1 VAPAKRASSSVE
13 ADSSGHRTRYLDV
26 AEQLLA
32 EIEDGRYEVGSK
44 LPTEAELCYRFGV
57 SRSTI
62 RQALGEIEN
71 SGVVERRQGSG
82 TTLIARRRLLRYVL
96 SATSEND
103 LLRYAAD
110 TSLTFSGS
118 AEVPDVSDCRRLHLD
133 VPSNWRRWQGVRSE
147 SVGGPPIGLTSIY
160 VPTAYADVMKHVGGT
175 QRRAI
180 FELVLS
186 RFDLVLTQI
195 DQVISATV
203 LDAEEARKL
212 EADPGTPALVITRRY
227 STASGLIE
235 VAENVHPADRFSYEI
250 RLERDPSS
258 DRAVWPGAGAVR

>member
-1 VAPAKRASSSVE
+1 MAAAKRASPSVE
-13 ADSSGHRTRYLDV
+13 ADAGSHRTRYLDV
-26 AEQLLA
+26 ADQLLA

-44 LPTEAELCYRFGV
+44 LPTEAELCARFGV

-82 TTLIARRRLLRYVL
+82 TTLMARRRLLRYVL

-118 AEVPDVSDCRRLHLD
+118 AEIPDVSDCRRLHLD
-133 VPSNWRRWQGVRSE
+133 VPSNWRRWRGVRSE

-160 VPTAYADVMKHVGGT
+160 VPTAYADVMKGVGGT

-195 DQVISATV
+195 DQVSSATV
-203 LDAEEARKL
+203 LDLEEARKL
-212 EADPGTPALVITRRY
+212 EADPGTPALVITRHY

-258 DRAVWPGAGAVR
+258 DRAIWP